1 MMMTQI
7 SVIIANHNNG
17 HFFADAYHSLVGQ
30 TFTEWEAIVIDDA
43 STDDSVSLIQQL
55 ISGDS
60 RFRFYQNPENK
71 GYQQTVIQGIELAE
85 AEIFG
90 RLDPDD
96 LLYPNALELS
106 LKEHIK
112 YPEVGLVYTDLTVC
126 DESLSVLYQHESVQ
140 ITDLNEKYFLL
151 AGEVGAFATFKKHF
165 YEKAGGIDPWVKRA
179 EDIDIYM
186 RMCEVAPVKRLPVPL
201 YYYRFHN
208 TSLSKMGN
216 ADRAY
221 FWHWTAL
228 IKMSERRDLNIED
241 TFIEHVASRAELDS
255 FRNRVSSL
263 KNWVDKNYL
272 LSFLTN
278 IAARFG
284 FDYKKM

>member
-1 MMMTQI
+1 MVPKI
-7 SVIIANHNNG
+7 SIIIGNYNNG
-17 HFFADAYHSLVGQ
+17 HYFIDAHRSLVEQ

-43 STDDSVSLIQQL
+43 STDDSVSVIQQL
-55 ISGDS
+55 ISGES
-60 RFRFYQNPENK
+60 RFRFYQNPENR
-71 GYQQTVIQGIELAE
+71 GYQRTVIRGIELAQ
-85 AEIFG
+85 ADIFG

-96 LLYPNALELS
+96 VLYPKALELS
-106 LKEHIK
+106 IEEHLK

-126 DESLSVLYQHESVQ
+126 DESLSVLYHHESVQ

-165 YEKAGGIDPWVKRA
+165 YQKAGGFDPSVKRA

-186 RMCEVAPVKRLPVPL
+186 RMCEVAPVKRLPLAL

-216 ADRAY
+216 GDRAY